1 MTKPAAIIPLG
12 TPCRL
17 GTEWYNGEKIQET
30 VDKAFEPFWNNIKK
44 PIFWERI
51 DERRQTFL
59 SGQANTAQTLIA
71 WNVDHFRTAY
81 SKEYTPLEDAV
92 DSGLTFLNNQLHW
105 KGFWAQ
111 LELQHQKCWDIQIAA
126 LRDQLLVDLQEVWHE
141 LAAD

>member
-12 TPCRL
+12 IPCRL

-30 VDKAFEPFWNNIKK
+30 VDKVFEPFWSNIKK
-44 PIFWERI
+44 PIFWERS

-71 WNVDHFRTAY
+71 WNVDDFRTAN
-81 SKEYTPLEDAV
+81 SRKYTSLEDAV

-105 KGFWAQ
+105 KGFWAH
-111 LELQHQKCWDIQIAA
+111 LELQHQKCWDAQIAT
-126 LRDQLLVDLQEVWHE
+126 LRRQLVADLKTVWHE
-141 LAAD
+141 LDAD

>member
-12 TPCRL
+12 ISHRL
-17 GTEWYNGEKIQET
+17 DTEWYNGEKIQET
-30 VDKAFEPFWNNIKK
+30 VNQAFKPFWSNIKK

-59 SGQANTAQTLIA
+59 SGQVNTTQLLLGS
-71 WNVDHFRTAY
+71 NVDDIRRVN
-81 SKEYTPLEDAV
+81 SREYTSIEDTV

-105 KGFWAQ
+105 KGFWEL
-111 LELQHQKCWDIQIAA
+111 LEPDLKEYWDTQIAA